1 MTQHTFIVLRA
12 ASIPVIVSAEGLE
25 GEQRNVFILPKIK
38 ASRDHNF
45 NPSEL
50 EVIPPKTS
58 NIT

>member
-1 MTQHTFIVLRA
+1 M
-12 ASIPVIVSAEGLE
+12 IVSAEGLE
-25 GEQRNVFILPKIK
+25 GEQRNVFIFPKIK